1 MAAGPYQL
9 IELPDKGNGSQA
21 RGILIDFT
29 GAGAVGGGAG
39 DVIDANGRQVPV
51 IWKIEAF
58 RTVTRTQ
65 LPIPANAQGRTNGI
79 LIDFTGAGVV
89 EAAVIGTVTTANGVD
104 RAGGWLQTSAGW
116 RAQPLPDQGN
126 GSRAHGILIDF
137 TGAGVV
143 GAVAGD
149 MNDANGRQVPVV
161 WDVNGSNVTYGP
173 LPIPANARGRANAV
187 LIDLTGAG
195 VVDTVAVGTV
205 TGANGVDH
213 AAGWLRTGAGWQAQP
228 LSAAGNGS
236 RAHGI
241 LIDFTGAGIV
251 GAVVGDMIDANGLQ
265 VPVVWEVR
273 GGNVT
278 HTQLPITGNAQGRA
292 NGVLFDLNGA
302 GTVVGEVTTPGQQT
316 RAVRWV
322 NDGGV
327 WKSAPFNTP
336 ANVDST
342 ASGIVGSQAN
352 HAIAGS
358 VCAGGNC
365 RAVAWQSIP

>member
-58 RTVTRTQ
+58 RTVTR
-65 LPIPANAQGRTNGI
+65 
-79 LIDFTGAGVV
+79 
-89 EAAVIGTVTTANGVD
+89 
-104 RAGGWLQTSAGW
+104 
-116 RAQPLPDQGN
+116 
-126 GSRAHGILIDF
+126 
-137 TGAGVV
+137 
-143 GAVAGD
+143 
-149 MNDANGRQVPVV
+149 
-161 WDVNGSNVTYGP
+161 
-173 LPIPANARGRANAV
+173 
-187 LIDLTGAG
+187 
-195 VVDTVAVGTV
+195 
-205 TGANGVDH
+205 
-213 AAGWLRTGAGWQAQP
+213 
-228 LSAAGNGS
+228 
-236 RAHGI
+236 
-241 LIDFTGAGIV
+241 
-251 GAVVGDMIDANGLQ
+251 
-265 VPVVWEVR
+265 
-273 GGNVT
+273 
-278 HTQLPITGNAQGRA
+278 TQLPITGNAQGRA